1 MVAGIPIDQWGL
13 GIPIA
18 KQWQTTHSARCPGP
32 TVASSRPAAV
42 ARTAT
47 PCVPDRVGTSIASVP
62 ALPRGAPLLFLVAAA
77 DVADDPVIVDQEVVQ
92 LAAGVGAEAVLR
104 VDL

>member
-1 MVAGIPIDQWGL
+1 MVAGIRIDQWGL

-18 KQWQTTHSARCPGP
+18 KKWQTTHSARCPGP

-47 PCVPDRVGTSIASVP
+47 PCVPDRGGTSIAGGP
-62 ALPRGAPLLFLVAAA
+62 ALPIGAPLLFLVAAA
-77 DVADDPVIVDQEVVQ
+77 DMADDPVVVDQEIVQ
-92 LAAGVGAEAVLR
+92 FAAGIGAEAVLR